1 MKNSSVKWVRLG
13 DYIEQCDERN
23 TDLRYDISDV
33 MGMTITKEIISTKA
47 NLEGND
53 LSKFKIV
60 DPGEFVFNPR
70 THGKRI
76 GLGLNNTNK
85 AFLISW
91 NNIAFRIA
99 HKDKLL
105 PNYLYLYFNR
115 DEWDR
120 YACFNSWG
128 SSTEVF
134 TWNEL
139 CRMEIPLPSVAEQ
152 QKVVNAWR
160 AFREIKEQNEAKA
173 APLMQ
178 LCQSYIQ
185 EIKKKNV
192 RKYRVGNAIEV
203 IDETNKDG
211 SPYEVLGLNNNKM
224 FMPTVASMDTIN
236 TSKYKIIKKG
246 EFAFS
251 GMQTGRDK
259 CIRIALYDKDIPAL
273 ISPAYTTFILDKE
286 EPILPEYFMIIFKNP
301 EMDRLGWFYSDSSV
315 RANLDWNRFID
326 IEIPLPP
333 IEVQQAIVN
342 IYKCANEAKQIA
354 EEADRLS
361 REVCPALLQHVIH
374 LNCDDYYGR

>member
-1 MKNSSVKWVRLG
+1 MESSGVKWVRLG

-23 TDLRYDISDV
+23 TKEMYSVDDVRGIS
-33 MGMTITKEIISTKA
+33 IEKRIIDTKA
-47 NLEGND
+47 NMDGVSVTNYKLYRTNYFCYVPVTSRNGN
-53 LSKFKIV
+53 KITLALNTYDATYIV
-60 DPGEFVFNPR
+60 SSAYEVFR
-70 THGKRI
+70 V
-76 GLGLNNTNK
+76 
-85 AFLISW
+85 
-91 NNIAFRIA
+91 
-99 HKDKLL
+99 KDEVELL
-105 PNYLYLYFNR
+105 PLYLFLFFLR
-115 DEWDR
+115 PEFDR
-120 YACFNSWG
+120 YARYNSWG
-128 SSTEVF
+128 SAREVF
-134 TWNEL
+134 SWEDMCNIL
-139 CRMEIPLPSVAEQ
+139 IPLPSVAEQ

-160 AFREIKEQNEAKA
+160 AFREIKVQNEAKA

-185 EIKKKNV
+185 EIRKKKNV
-192 RKYRVGNAIEV
+192 RNYRIGNAIEV
-203 IDETNKDG
+203 IDKTNKDG

-236 TSKYKIIKKG
+236 TSKYKIIRKG

-286 EPILPEYFMIIFKNP
+286 EPILPEYFMMIFKNS

-342 IYKCANEAKQIA
+342 IYKCANEAKLIA

-374 LNCDDYYGR
+374 S

>member
-1 MKNSSVKWVRLG
+1 MESSSVKWVRLG
-13 DYIEQCDERN
+13 DYIEQCDKRN

-99 HKDKLL
+99 YKDKLL

-152 QKVVNAWR
+152 QKVVNVWR

-185 EIKKKNV
+185 EIRKKNNV
-192 RKYRVGNAIEV
+192 RNYRIGNAIEV
-203 IDETNKDG
+203 IDKTNKDS

-236 TSKYKIIKKG
+236 TSKYKIIRKG

-286 EPILPEYFMIIFKNP
+286 EPILPEYFMMIFKNP

-342 IYKCANEAKQIA
+342 IYKCANEAKLIA

-374 LNCDDYYGR
+374 S

>member
-1 MKNSSVKWVRLG
+1 MESSGVKWVRLG
-13 DYIEQCDERN
+13 DYISQRREN
-23 TDLRYDISDV
+23 NSSLKYGVDLIEGVNSD
-33 MGMTITKEIISTKA
+33 GEFQPTKA
-47 NLEGND
+47 ITDNINLKPYKVVRHGDIVYNPSRLNIGSLAYRTGGMCIVSHLYQVFHIKEKYQSI
-53 LSKFKIV
+53 LSA
-60 DPGEFVFNPR
+60 EFL
-70 THGKRI
+70 T
-76 GLGLNNTNK
+76 
-85 AFLISW
+85 
-91 NNIAFRIA
+91 
-99 HKDKLL
+99 
-105 PNYLYLYFNR
+105 LYLRRSEFY
-115 DEWDR
+115 R
-120 YACFNSWG
+120 YVDYDNFASQRAEYNLRKLG
-128 SSTEVF
+128 
-134 TWNEL
+134 EL
-139 CRMEIPLPSVAEQ
+139 LIPLPSPAEQ

-160 AFREIKEQNEAKA
+160 AFREIKVQNEAKA

-185 EIKKKNV
+185 EIRKKKNV
-192 RKYRVGNAIEV
+192 RNYRIGNAIEV
-203 IDETNKDG
+203 IDKTNKDG

-236 TSKYKIIKKG
+236 TSKYRIIRKG

-286 EPILPEYFMIIFKNP
+286 EPILPEYFMMIFQNP

-333 IEVQQAIVN
+333 IEIQQAIVN

-374 LNCDDYYGR
+374 S

>member
-1 MKNSSVKWVRLG
+1 MESSSVKWVRLG
-13 DYIEQCDERN
+13 DYIEQCDKRN

-99 HKDKLL
+99 YKDKLL

-152 QKVVNAWR
+152 QKVVNVWQ

-185 EIKKKNV
+185 EIRKKKNV
-192 RKYRVGNAIEV
+192 RNYRIGNAIEV
-203 IDETNKDG
+203 IDKTNKDG

-236 TSKYKIIKKG
+236 TSKYKIIRKG

-286 EPILPEYFMIIFKNP
+286 EPILPEYFMMIFKNP

-342 IYKCANEAKQIA
+342 IYKCANKAKLIA

-374 LNCDDYYGR
+374 S